1 MEKLIFNIIS
11 KVRGMY
17 KYDMLYNRIL
27 QSNPRID
34 VYLENDELLLRSLRF
49 GTYDE
54 VCVYSNSIKYVSEDG
69 KVERTLCEYNGFV
82 DLLNNI

>member
-54 VCVYSNSIKYVSEDG
+54 VCVYSNAIKYVSEDG